1 MKARAYQS
9 PSREAAAA
17 DTRER
22 VLAATAAMLRSG
34 TPLAVDAV
42 AKAAGVTRVTV
53 YNQFGSRRGLLEA
66 AFDRFAQEAGITRL
80 ADAFA
85 LPDPQA
91 AIAMLVTVFC
101 DFWAYDGGVA
111 QRVHGAALADPEFAE
126 SVRERNER
134 RRHVLA
140 ALVGRLAE
148 GGKVADGAE
157 RDLVDAVFVLTSWP
171 VYESLA
177 LRGRTPREVNAL
189 LQAMVD
195 DRLRRA
201 RRRAPPRSP

>member
-1 MKARAYQS
+1 
-9 PSREAAAA
+9 
-17 DTRER
+17 
-22 VLAATAAMLRSG
+22 LAATAALLRSG

-85 LPDPQA
+85 LSDPQA

-126 SVRERNER
+126 SVRDRNER

-148 GGKVADGAE
+148 RGKVSGGAE
-157 RDLVDAVFVLTSWP
+157 HDLVDAIFVLTSWP

-195 DRLRRA
+195 DLLRRA
-201 RRRAPPRSP
+201 RRGALPRSP